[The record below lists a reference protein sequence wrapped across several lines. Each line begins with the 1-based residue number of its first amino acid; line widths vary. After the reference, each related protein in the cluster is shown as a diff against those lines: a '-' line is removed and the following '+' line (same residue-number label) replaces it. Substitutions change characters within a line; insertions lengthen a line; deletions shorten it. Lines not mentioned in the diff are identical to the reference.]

1 MTEESMMEQA
11 VWVKRFRYS
20 VGVAL
25 LLLLGNVLLLTGI
38 TSHQVPAP
46 WLEIGFPIWSFFAAV
61 IFVSVVWQA
70 RRHAHRL
77 ALAWTFLLLAEIMV
91 TSGSINALTAPIGLP
106 VAEVVGYAC
115 YTGFYPLLLI
125 GFLLLPNSPFQQIGS
140 WKTALDIAIALLS
153 TTLILWSY
161 WLGPLIAAHKGDN
174 VTAQLL
180 ILIAPVGDLLLIWIL
195 ALLLYHEQ
203 RQWNRLTYYF
213 FLLGILASLI
223 SDFHFGYQVVISSY
237 RSDAW
242 LNLGWV
248 VSSLSLAMAGMAQLV
263 AMQSGLAQAS
273 ILPEA
278 SHHPHLAQIRKWLHE
293 STKYLPYGWII
304 TVYLMLARIYNQTDY
319 LKATWLIIGI
329 GLIIG
334 LVMIRQMIT
343 LHENSRL
350 LRQVRQQAAEL
361 HGEVQE
367 RKKAE
372 AQLAHD
378 ALHDALTGLP
388 NRVLF
393 MDRLRQASARTARH
407 SGRGFAVLF
416 LDLDQFKVINDS
428 LGHGSGD
435 QLLMTLAQR
444 LRLCLRS
451 GDTVAR
457 MGGDEFVFLLEDTRV
472 KQDATALANHILA
485 MLQQPFLLKEQP
497 FFVTASIGI
506 VVDVEHYEQPDDIL
520 RDADIAMYEA
530 KSQGKARWML
540 FSPTMREQAQ
550 VRLALEHD
558 LRYAIERNELELY
571 YQPIVA
577 LQSDRIT
584 GFEALVRWH
593 HPQRGM
599 VAPSEFIPIAEESGL
614 MLSIGQWVLEAAC
627 TQLRAWQVQFPAAP
641 PLTMSVNISGLQFAA
656 PGFVEQIAATLAAID
671 LDPATLRLELTE
683 SVWLNSTPA
692 AITLFQ
698 QLNQMG
704 IQLHI
709 DDFGTGYS
717 SLAYLQNFPVRM
729 LKIDRSFLT
738 KMSEGHHNQDLVRAV
753 IAMAHNLG
761 METVAEGVETVAQLN
776 QLKALG
782 CNYGQGYLLSRPIN
796 RVGIE
801 QLLGKVQPEV
811 TGAPAA
817 GAPVGDQRLNPQ
829 LTHARSQW
837 AAAVSS

>member
-1 MTEESMMEQA
+1 MTEESMMKQDN
-11 VWVKRFRYS
+11 WVKRFRYS
-20 VGVAL
+20 AGIAL
-25 LLLLGNVLLLTGI
+25 LLLLGNVLLLAGI
-38 TSHQVPAP
+38 TMHLVPAI
-46 WLEIGFPIWSFFAAV
+46 WLEIGFPLWSFFAAM
-61 IFVSVVWQA
+61 IFASVVWQA
-70 RRHAHRL
+70 QRQSRRL
-77 ALAWTFLLLAEIMV
+77 ALAWAFLLLAEILV
-91 TSGSINALTAPIGLP
+91 TTGSINVLTAAIGLP
-106 VAEVVGYAC
+106 IPETVGYAC
-115 YTGFYPLLLI
+115 YTSFYPLLLI
-125 GFLLLPNSPFQQIGS
+125 GFLLLPNGPFQQIGS
-140 WKTALDIAIALLS
+140 WKTALDIAIVLLS

-203 RQWNRLTYYF
+203 RQWNRLTYYL
-213 FLLGILASLI
+213 FLLAILAALI

-237 RSDAW
+237 RSGAW

-248 VSSLSLAMAGMAQLV
+248 VASLSMAMAGMAQLV
-263 AMQSGLAQAS
+263 AMQPSLVPAS
-273 ILPEA
+273 ALSEA
-278 SHHPHLAQIRKWLHE
+278 TYHPHIMQVRKWLHE
-293 STKYLPYGWII
+293 SANYLPYGWII
-304 TVYLMLARIYNQTDY
+304 TVYLMLARVYNQPDY

-350 LRQVRQQAAEL
+350 LRQVQQQAAEL
-361 HGEVQE
+361 HDEVQE

-407 SGRGFAVLF
+407 PGRGFAVLF
-416 LDLDQFKVINDS
+416 LDLDQFKVVNDS

-435 QLLMTLAQR
+435 QLLITLAQR

-457 MGGDEFVFLLEDTRV
+457 LGGDEFVFLLEDTRA
-472 KQDATALANHILA
+472 KQDATALASHILA
-485 MLQQPFLLKEQP
+485 MLQQPFILKEQP
-497 FFVTASIGI
+497 FFVAASIGI

-530 KSQGKARWML
+530 KSQGKARWVL

-550 VRLALEHD
+550 ARLALEHD
-558 LRYAIERNELELY
+558 LRYAVERDELELY

-593 HPQRGM
+593 HPQRGL

-614 MLSIGQWVLEAAC
+614 MLSIGQWVLKTAC
-627 TQLRAWQVQFPAAP
+627 TQLRAWQLQFPTHP

-656 PGFVEQIAATLAAID
+656 PGFVEQVAATLGAIN

-729 LKIDRSFLT
+729 LKIDRSFLN

-761 METVAEGVETVAQLN
+761 METVAEGVETLAQLN

-796 RVGIE
+796 RAGIE
-801 QLLGKVQPEV
+801 QLLGKLQPEQTAS
-811 TGAPAA
+811 TGASADA
-817 GAPVGDQRLNPQ
+817 GEQQLNPQ
-829 LTHARSQW
+829 LTHPRPQW
-837 AAAVSS
+837 AAAVGS